1 MASQQDNLM
10 AGRAMGGRSERVTDF
25 RQLEPTLLVNPP
37 DDEQFAADAR
47 NGLAA
52 GATTPDRLQGVLRAR
67 YPATVVR
74 RRDLAGEQFVVW
86 YVYRDGHWTA
96 AGRLETQGE
105 T

>member
-1 MASQQDNLM
+1 MASQQDNSM
-10 AGRAMGGRSERVTDF
+10 AGRAMGGRSDRVTDF

-37 DDEQFAADAR
+37 DDELFASAAR
-47 NGLAA
+47 SGLAA
-52 GATTPDRLQGVLRAR
+52 GATTPERLQGILRVR

-74 RRDLAGEQFVVW
+74 RRDLAGEPFVVW

-96 AGRLETQGE
+96 AGRDTRAG

>member
-1 MASQQDNLM
+1 MASQQGNSM
-10 AGRAMGGRSERVTDF
+10 AGRAMGGRSERATDF

-37 DDEQFAADAR
+37 DDEQFAAAAR

-52 GATTPDRLQGVLRAR
+52 GATTPDRLQVILRAR

-74 RRDLAGEQFVVW
+74 RRDLAGEPFVVW

-96 AGRLETQGE
+96 AGRRETQGD